1 MPDNHRTNA
10 LRPGGCSKMN
20 KPQAHTAGMSI
31 VNTTLREKSQ
41 VQEDTTLS
49 LWSTTA
55 RKLKYAAEVQRVLTT
70 VGGWAGQGWG
80 WAPLVS
86 WMLITFCVLIWIR
99 STQVG
104 SVSEYASIHTHTHT
118 LTTYICILPLHY
130 IHLTQK
136 LEYLNIHQDT
146 SHVLYTCIYTF
157 TYLDIIFTLK
167 TQKFLP
173 GLTHLLPIREDRVLQ
188 ENVTEEYNKLQ
199 K

>member
-80 WAPLVS
+80 WAALVS
-86 WMLITFCVLIWIR
+86 WVLITFCVLIWIR

-118 LTTYICILPLHY
+118 HY
-130 IHLTQK
+130 IYMYTSFALYSLNSK
-136 LEYLNIHQDT
+136 IGVFEYSSRHFTCTLYMYIYVYVFGYHIHFKNSKVST
-146 SHVLYTCIYTF
+146 RSYALI
-157 TYLDIIFTLK
+157 TY
-167 TQKFLP
+167 
-173 GLTHLLPIREDRVLQ
+173 
-188 ENVTEEYNKLQ
+188 
-199 K
+199 